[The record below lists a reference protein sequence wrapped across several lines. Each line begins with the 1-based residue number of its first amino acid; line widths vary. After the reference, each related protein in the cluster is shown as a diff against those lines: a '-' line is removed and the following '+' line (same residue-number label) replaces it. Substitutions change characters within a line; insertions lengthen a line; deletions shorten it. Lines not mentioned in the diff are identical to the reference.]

1 MRIKSI
7 IIKVKGLSHK
17 KDHDPSLI
25 KRDLLKF
32 SSISPPKTKAKIK
45 GGIGKSYNLKT
56 VAITAMPI
64 IIYMSK
70 LLKDIK

>member
-32 SSISPPKTKAKIK
+32 SSISPPKTKAKIN
-45 GGIGKSYNLKT
+45 GGMGKSYKRNI
-56 VAITAMPI
+56 VATTAIPI
-64 IIYMSK
+64 IKKYQNY
-70 LLKDIK
+70 